1 MFTRWPTWDE
11 LACVSSGKID
21 IDQRHINHSLDK
33 VVSNAPNPKILHYHQ
48 VSISRASTISD
59 LLPLSPLL
67 GPAELPSVLPRTLV
81 EVHQEG

>member
-48 VSISRASTISD
+48 VSISRGSTISD
-59 LLPLSPLL
+59 LLPPSMLL
-67 GPAELPSVLPRTLV
+67 DLAGLPSVLPHNLV
-81 EVHQEG
+81 VAHQEG